1 MEIKT
6 PYIWKN
12 WELVAWED
20 ALDHHLSHSLHY
32 GWWVFEWIRFYDT
45 LKWPK
50 IFRLKDHIDRLFYSA
65 SVVWL
70 EIPFTKEQIIDE
82 TIKLLEKNEEKNWYI
97 RHIIYSGYW
106 KMWLNPAWA
115 KTETVI
121 SVWKW
126 WKYLSENP
134 IKVRISKIRRI
145 HPSTTDMWAKISWN
159 YANSILVSQET
170 KKAWFDEWLLL
181 DTEWFIAEWP
191 GENIFFVK
199 WNEIHTP
206 ELWTILPWIT
216 RNSII
221 NLLKNEFWINVIER
235 KIKPSELWDFDW
247 AFFTWTA
254 AEVTPIWSITSEAGE
269 TFSFNSW
276 NNSLVWKIKTLYW
289 DVVTWKKVKY
299 LDWLF

>member
-1 MEIKT
+1 
-6 PYIWKN
+6 
-12 WELVAWED
+12 
-20 ALDHHLSHSLHY
+20 
-32 GWWVFEWIRFYDT
+32 
-45 LKWPK
+45 
-50 IFRLKDHIDRLFYSA
+50 
-65 SVVWL
+65 
-70 EIPFTKEQIIDE
+70 
-82 TIKLLEKNEEKNWYI
+82 
-97 RHIIYSGYW
+97 
-106 KMWLNPAWA
+106 MWLNPAWA

-276 NNSLVWKIKTLYW
+276 NDSLVWKIKTLYW
-289 DVVTWKKVKY
+289 DVVTWKNVKY

>member
-97 RHIIYSGYW
+97 RHIVYSGYW

-289 DVVTWKKVKY
+289 DVVTWKNDRY

>member
-97 RHIIYSGYW
+97 RHIVYSGYW